1 MTSVSAP
8 VGFARWADDES
19 QPGMSVGRRHRYWV
33 RGFVAEFGLSV
44 ETMALMGLSGAWR
57 VAPTDGRPRVE
68 RDAMS
73 ARILHRASAGR
84 RVHRMGMSLL
94 SASSVFL
101 HLANISVVGY
111 EVSGSV
117 GP

>member
-19 QPGMSVGRRHRYWV
+19 QPCMSVGRRHRYWV

-44 ETMALMGLSGAWR
+44 ETMALNGFERCME
-57 VAPTDGRPRVE
+57 GR
-68 RDAMS
+68 S
-73 ARILHRASAGR
+73 HRWSPKGR
-84 RVHRMGMSLL
+84 KGCYGCEDTSPCLRWKTGSSNGNVLL